1 MYSGGIVIDTLK
13 TRLQNGQSLRQ
24 ALLVTGRES
33 TSAHELVRRY
43 ARRQGAGA
51 GVGWL
56 ALVRRCNL
64 AAGHLITAMGRF
76 PYLFLNLGT
85 YSQAEQWCLRRSGGV
100 QRPLTVLE
108 DILCINAASLVSSF
122 SLTMTECPK
131 VLDQLRA
138 QSGGGGS
145 GSGGEGVKTAANA
158 GRTTISSVIRQQGL
172 LRVLQ
177 GYDAS
182 YIREVGFSVVFLGAK
197 TPPG

>member
-1 MYSGGIVIDTLK
+1 MRTHAPAPQAIASVGSGIFHVYSGGIVIDTLK
-13 TRLQNGQSLRQ
+13 TRLQNGQTLRQ

-33 TSAHELVRRY
+33 TSATELVRRY

-108 DILCINAASLVSSF
+108 VRNAIFAPF
-122 SLTMTECPK
+122 YTKKDHFTE
-131 VLDQLRA
+131 A
-138 QSGGGGS
+138 GS
-145 GSGGEGVKTAANA
+145 GQTQGKLKKRDAFSY
-158 GRTTISSVIRQQGL
+158 RTSS
-172 LRVLQ
+172 
-177 GYDAS
+177 AS
-182 YIREVGFSVVFLGAK
+182 M
-197 TPPG
+197 PPP

>member
-1 MYSGGIVIDTLK
+1 MTCRSSPTGEQSKGKI
-13 TRLQNGQSLRQ
+13 RANGQVWKQQVVLEQ
-24 ALLVTGRES
+24 NPDT
-33 TSAHELVRRY
+33 
-43 ARRQGAGA
+43 
-51 GVGWL
+51 

-138 QSGGGGS
+138 LHGREEVEQRRAAEQSAALVEPFAAAAAAGMLGQELAQQAQQPWVSAAGGGG
-145 GSGGEGVKTAANA
+145 GEEVVCTPLAERLRELQGGVELIKVA
-158 GRTTISSVIRQQGL
+158 GRW
-172 LRVLQ
+172 
-177 GYDAS
+177 
-182 YIREVGFSVVFLGAK
+182 
-197 TPPG
+197 

>member
-1 MYSGGIVIDTLK
+1 VYSGGIVIDTLK

-76 PYLFLNLGT
+76 PSLFLNLGKKT
-85 YSQAEQWCLRRSGGV
+85 ALFEPFIYKNHHF
-100 QRPLTVLE
+100 TK
-108 DILCINAASLVSSF
+108 
-122 SLTMTECPK
+122 T
-131 VLDQLRA
+131 
-138 QSGGGGS
+138 GS
-145 GSGGEGVKTAANA
+145 GQT
-158 GRTTISSVIRQQGL
+158 
-172 LRVLQ
+172 
-177 GYDAS
+177 
-182 YIREVGFSVVFLGAK
+182 
-197 TPPG
+197 